1 MECKAARL
9 KHSREPS
16 NHSTLP
22 ILTTEMVRPVVKP
35 CIIFNG
41 RYADIPV
48 LIVILGANELKVILT
63 LKKKKKKKI
72 PKLNQLTRVKSLLLP
87 DILRALLYNPG
98 LLFSLDYI
106 TAIVNPSAVKF
117 L

>member
-1 MECKAARL
+1 
-9 KHSREPS
+9 
-16 NHSTLP
+16 
-22 ILTTEMVRPVVKP
+22 MVRPVVKP
-35 CIIFNG
+35 CIIFDG

-63 LKKKKKKKI
+63 LKKKKKKKKI

-87 DILRALLYNPG
+87 DSLRALLYNPG